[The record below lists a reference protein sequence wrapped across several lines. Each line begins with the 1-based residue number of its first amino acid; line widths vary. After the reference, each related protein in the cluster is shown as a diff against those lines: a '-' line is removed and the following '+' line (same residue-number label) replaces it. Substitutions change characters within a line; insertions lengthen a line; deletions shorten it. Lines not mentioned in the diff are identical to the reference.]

1 MSTLNLLYKQEYAIN
16 DKIKIYIP
24 TVGEILDFG
33 EDEYYS
39 IISSLTSMPYD
50 VMVQLDDIGIDYS
63 QITEYELFILL
74 FEGIRKQDNHL
85 VFGDLD
91 LTKLKFD
98 ENTMSFYD
106 RENDIRVDRKVQQ
119 QIAATIRKIHH
130 LEKNR
135 KKPANEEAREYLLKR
150 AREKMKRNKSRA
162 NDSQLESLIIALVNT
177 EQFKYDFAEVRDL
190 TIYQFNESVRQVAK
204 KIEYDHKIDGVYHGT
219 VDPKGL
225 SRDDLNWLVH
235 K

>member
-1 MSTLNLLYKQEYAIN
+1 MSTLSLLYKQEYAIN
-16 DKIKIYIP
+16 EKIKIYIP

-39 IISSLTSMPYD
+39 IISSLTSMPMD
-50 VMVQLDDIGIDYS
+50 VMVQLDDVNIDYT
-63 QITEYELFILL
+63 QITEYELFILM
-74 FEGIRKQDNHL
+74 FEGIRNQDTHL

-91 LTKLKFD
+91 LSKLKFD
-98 ENTMSFYD
+98 EKTMSFYD
-106 RENDIRVDRKVQQ
+106 PVNDVRVDRRMQQ
-119 QIAATIRKIHH
+119 QIAATLRKLHH

-135 KKPANEEAREYLLKR
+135 KKPANEEAKEYLLKR
-150 AREKMKRNKSRA
+150 AREKMKRHKGRS

-177 EQFKYDFAEVRDL
+177 EQFKYDFAGARDL

-219 VDPKGL
+219 IDPKGL
-225 SRDDLNWLVH
+225 SRDELNWLVH